1 MTQFVVLA
9 IGLLA
14 AGALVGFLAGMFGVG
29 GGTVVVPILYEVFVW
44 FSVPDDL
51 RMPLCAGTSLALIV
65 PTSIASFTT
74 HRKAAS
80 IDFALLRQW
89 ILPVIA
95 GVLAGDAT
103 ASERSDIA
111 ASVRTDGRICQ
122 PAAGQRS

>member
-51 RMPLCAGTSLALIV
+51 RMPLCAGTSLALII

-74 HRKAAS
+74 HRGQPRS
-80 IDFALLRQW
+80 ISRCCDNGSCR
-89 ILPVIA
+89 
-95 GVLAGDAT
+95 
-103 ASERSDIA
+103 
-111 ASVRTDGRICQ
+111 
-122 PAAGQRS
+122 